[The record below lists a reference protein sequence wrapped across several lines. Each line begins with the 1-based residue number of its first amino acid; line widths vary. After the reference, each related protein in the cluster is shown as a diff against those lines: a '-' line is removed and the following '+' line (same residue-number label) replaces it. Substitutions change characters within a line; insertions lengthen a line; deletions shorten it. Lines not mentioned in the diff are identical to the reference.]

1 MITDKE
7 YLAELQDAWELNFKK
22 GFLSFW
28 ILLALREEDQFLEGI
43 MEFIRQRTKNKLSYD
58 EQSTYRALRKF
69 TELELITFEMHK
81 SNKGPDL
88 KKYRISKLGNKL
100 LQNFINDN
108 FAPFYQREF
117 IHLLKL

>member
-43 MEFIRQRTKNKLSYD
+43 MEFIRHRTNNKLSYD

-100 LQNFINDN
+100 LQSFINDN

>member
-69 TELELITFEMHK
+69 TELELITFEMYK

-108 FAPFYQREF
+108 FAPFYQSEF

>member
-43 MEFIRQRTKNKLSYD
+43 MEFIRQRTSNKLSYD

-100 LQNFINDN
+100 LQSFINDN

>member
-100 LQNFINDN
+100 LQSFINDN

>member
-43 MEFIRQRTKNKLSYD
+43 MEFIRQRTSNKLSYD

-100 LQNFINDN
+100 LQSFINDN
-108 FAPFYQREF
+108 FAPFYQSEF